1 MTDTTVQKIV
11 ADVIAHAPFA
21 PYATDPARTLDEA
34 YRLQDAL
41 TEQLTARADRQA
53 VAGWKIAANAPHLL
67 EKFALEEPLSGRV
80 FISQTHQGPARLKAA
95 TFRQFAFEPEIAA
108 IMKTDLEV
116 SDGTANRQDVI
127 AAIDRFVPAIE
138 LLDMRD
144 IDMPSIDIADVV
156 AQNISNEGAVIG
168 GPGMA
173 PQDLNPAR
181 LRTEV
186 SVNGEVELQVNG
198 AAPQD
203 PIDAVIWLARH
214 LTKRGLRLQ
223 AGQIVLCGTHCPIWY
238 HGNPGE
244 IIVTM
249 SGLGEVS
256 LSLG

>member
-1 MTDTTVQKIV
+1 MTDATAQKIV

-41 TEQLTARADRQA
+41 TEQFTARADRQA

-116 SDGTANRQDVI
+116 SDGPANRQDVI

-173 PQDLNPAR
+173 PRDLNPAR

-186 SVNGEVELQVNG
+186 SVDGNVELQVTG

-203 PIDAVIWLARH
+203 PTDAVIWLARH

-244 IIVTM
+244 IVVTM

>member
-1 MTDTTVQKIV
+1 MTDAIVQKIM
-11 ADVIAHAPFA
+11 ADVMAHAAFA

-41 TEQLTARADRQA
+41 AEQLTACADRQA

-80 FISQTHQGPARLKAA
+80 FKSQTRQSPARLTAA

-116 SDGTANRQDVI
+116 SDGPADRQDVI

-173 PQDLNPAR
+173 PQDLNPAS

-186 SVNGEVELQVNG
+186 SVNGKVELQVTG

-238 HGNPGE
+238 HGDPGE
-244 IIVTM
+244 IVVTM
-249 SGLGEVS
+249 TGLGEVS

>member
-1 MTDTTVQKIV
+1 MTDATLQKIV
-11 ADVIAHAPFA
+11 ADLIAHAAFA

-34 YRLQDAL
+34 YRLQDAVA
-41 TEQLTARADRQA
+41 EQLIARAARQG

-67 EKFALEEPLSGRV
+67 QKFGLEDPLSGRV
-80 FISQTHQGPARLKAA
+80 FKSQTRQSPARLAAA

-108 IMKTDLEV
+108 IMKTDLEI
-116 SDGTANRQDVI
+116 SDGPSSRQEAI
-127 AAIDRFVPAIE
+127 SAIDRFVPAIE

-144 IDMPSIDIADVV
+144 IDMPAIDIADVV

-168 GPGMA
+168 GPGIA
-173 PQDLNPAR
+173 PQDVNPASV
-181 LRTEV
+181 RTEV
-186 SVNGEVELQVNG
+186 SVDGKVELQVTG

-214 LTKRGLRLQ
+214 LTKRGQSLQ

-238 HGNPGE
+238 HGNPAE
-244 IIVTM
+244 IVVTM

>member
-1 MTDTTVQKIV
+1 MELIV
-11 ADVIAHAPFA
+11 ADVMAHAAFA
-21 PYATDPARTLDEA
+21 PYATDPPRTLDEA

-41 TEQLTARADRQA
+41 AEQLTARAGRQA

-67 EKFALEEPLSGRV
+67 EKFELEDPLSGRV
-80 FISQTHQGPARLKAA
+80 FKNQTQQSPARLAAA

-116 SDGTANRQDVI
+116 PDGPADRQDVI
-127 AAIDRFVPAIE
+127 SAIDRFVPAIE

-144 IDMPSIDIADVV
+144 IDMPSINIADVV

-168 GPGMA
+168 GPGIA
-173 PQDLNPAR
+173 PQDLIPASV
-181 LRTEV
+181 RTEV
-186 SVNGEVELQVNG
+186 RVNGKVELQVTG

-214 LTKRGLRLQ
+214 LAKRGLRLQ

-238 HGNPGE
+238 HGNPGQ
-244 IIVTM
+244 IVVTM
-249 SGLGEVS
+249 TGLGEVS

>member
-1 MTDTTVQKIV
+1 MTDATVQKIM
-11 ADVIAHAPFA
+11 ADVMAHAAFA
-21 PYATDPARTLDEA
+21 PYATDPVRTLDEA

-41 TEQLTARADRQA
+41 AEQLTACADRQA

-116 SDGTANRQDVI
+116 SDGPADRQDVI

-173 PQDLNPAR
+173 PQDLNPAS

-186 SVNGEVELQVNG
+186 SVNGKVELQVTG

-214 LTKRGLRLQ
+214 LTKRGLHLQ

-238 HGNPGE
+238 HGDPGE
-244 IIVTM
+244 IVVTM
-249 SGLGEVS
+249 TGLGEVS